1 MKKLLPYLKSAPLKN
16 SKTGIHLGN
25 SPDLPIK
32 KEFAQIKHI
41 FRIRKKHLKAQKF
54 PAGISYVF
62 RKKKKNFITKIFSY
76 NYRKNREYLIFA

>member
-1 MKKLLPYLKSAPLKN
+1 MKKPLPYLKSAPLKN

-41 FRIRKKHLKAQKF
+41 FRLRKKHLKAQKF

-62 RKKKKNFITKIFSY
+62 RKKKKKFYNKNIF
-76 NYRKNREYLIFA
+76 L